1 MISNVG
7 SSDSHLPAPL
17 RPRPAKLPC
26 VHCVKQCVK
35 YPRRVCRIRS
45 GRVTLQ
51 DSWPFRDHVMQ
62 LRSYWKT
69 WIEGWILVPHIPDQA
84 LDCIQLKPNQDG
96 EKMWVLLPST
106 RSHLWE
112 IGISTIFL
120 RKYKSWTTHLC
131 FHSGKDWLLIPARK
145 KPSRYSFSGALLSL
159 KSIFTWEEIDGK
171 QFKII
176 GKDLNHRITGTSK
189 ALYGYIGSIS
199 NQKWEVL
206 LGEHSAKC
214 LFQKNWITDL
224 TGFERP
230 LESVSSPSD
239 QKWEVILGEYPAP
252 RRSWKIHPQPFHI
265 ISLCLQP
272 HVNLTLSSETIQE
285 ALRIRKSRFLT
296 ISNTILKI
304 QLISN
309 LLQSILLSTFWLWRE
324 ITAARAHFD
333 STKFKNVFCRSVSSA
348 PIVVVVY
355 TEICIGFSKQ
365 LNRISCSHHFNSN
378 PSKSEPLLSTSQW
391 AT

>member
-1 MISNVG
+1 
-7 SSDSHLPAPL
+7 
-17 RPRPAKLPC
+17 
-26 VHCVKQCVK
+26 
-35 YPRRVCRIRS
+35 
-45 GRVTLQ
+45 
-51 DSWPFRDHVMQ
+51 MQ
-62 LRSYWKT
+62 LRSYWKA

-112 IGISTIFL
+112 FGISTIFL

-131 FHSGKDWLLIPARK
+131 FHSGKDRLLIPARK

-159 KSIFTWEEIDGK
+159 RSIFTWEEIDSN
-171 QFKII
+171 QFNII
-176 GKDLNHRITGTSK
+176 GTDLNHRITGTSK

-214 LFQKNWITDL
+214 LFQKNWIADL

-265 ISLCLQP
+265 ITLCLQP

-285 ALRIRKSRFLT
+285 ALRIRNPRVSH
-296 ISNTILKI
+296 
-304 QLISN
+304 N
-309 LLQSILLSTFWLWRE
+309 LEHNPQ
-324 ITAARAHFD
+324 D
-333 STKFKNVFCRSVSSA
+333 STHLKSA
-348 PIVVVVY
+348 PID
-355 TEICIGFSKQ
+355 TAFHFLTLERDNSGKSAFRFDQIQKCLLQICFFGTNCGCG
-365 LNRISCSHHFNSN
+365 LYRNMY
-378 PSKSEPLLSTSQW
+378 
-391 AT
+391 

>member
-206 LGEHSAKC
+206 LGEH
-214 LFQKNWITDL
+214 
-224 TGFERP
+224 
-230 LESVSSPSD
+230 
-239 QKWEVILGEYPAP
+239 PAP

-272 HVNLTLSSETIQE
+272 HVNLILSSETIQE
-285 ALRIRKSRFLT
+285 ALRSRR
-296 ISNTILKI
+296 LK
-304 QLISN
+304 
-309 LLQSILLSTFWLWRE
+309 
-324 ITAARAHFD
+324 
-333 STKFKNVFCRSVSSA
+333 
-348 PIVVVVY
+348 
-355 TEICIGFSKQ
+355 GFSQ
-365 LNRISCSHHFNSN
+365 SRTQSPRFISSHICSNRYRF
-378 PSKSEPLLSTSQW
+378 PLADTGER
-391 AT
+391 